1 MENAT
6 ENLRESRNF
15 SLLHKEQMIFTL
27 HFLKTNERN
36 SLWHHGLGTTLS
48 TTFLANLLHVHK
60 CVSHHE
66 SYSKINL
73 EHKDKDKDNDKHK
86 AGFYPGF
93 VKCISQDR
101 LTIPNCQLT
110 GAVLDV
116 QKSSK
121 NDTTHICHKIKSI
134 MGCSGE

>member
-1 MENAT
+1 M
-6 ENLRESRNF
+6 LRESRNF

-27 HFLKTNERN
+27 HFLKKNERN
-36 SLWHHGLGTTLS
+36 SLWHHGLGTTFS

-86 AGFYPGF
+86 TGFYPGF
-93 VKCISQDR
+93 VKCISH
-101 LTIPNCQLT
+101 
-110 GAVLDV
+110 LDNR
-116 QKSSK
+116 S
-121 NDTTHICHKIKSI
+121 ICFHGISYFSVTLPKVIQGGSRVD
-134 MGCSGE
+134 MP